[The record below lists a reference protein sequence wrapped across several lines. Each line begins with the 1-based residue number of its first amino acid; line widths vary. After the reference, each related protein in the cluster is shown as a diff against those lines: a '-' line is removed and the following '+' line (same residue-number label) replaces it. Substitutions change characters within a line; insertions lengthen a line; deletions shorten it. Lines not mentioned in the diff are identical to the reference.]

1 MLELQVGS
9 VPPRSRAP
17 TLAVVMAFTISL
29 QDLLMKDVCHLNW
42 AKKKKR
48 KKGALS
54 CFLRLTFLLDK
65 THSYYFWMTAGNSC
79 LIQNSVTYW
88 HASPLTSAS
97 AKMSVLLRMLV
108 LLSLQ

>member
-42 AKKKKR
+42 AKKKKKE
-48 KKGALS
+48 KKG
-54 CFLRLTFLLDK
+54 F
-65 THSYYFWMTAGNSC
+65 
-79 LIQNSVTYW
+79 
-88 HASPLTSAS
+88 
-97 AKMSVLLRMLV
+97 
-108 LLSLQ
+108 